1 MQMGYV
7 WKKERWKEIRGN
19 ERRAEAERET
29 QRVRE
34 RERERRRGEG
44 REREVSNFV
53 HRFP

>member
-29 QRVRE
+29 QR
-34 RERERRRGEG
+34 G
-44 REREVSNFV
+44 REMETERKQDPRTEIKK
-53 HRFP
+53 